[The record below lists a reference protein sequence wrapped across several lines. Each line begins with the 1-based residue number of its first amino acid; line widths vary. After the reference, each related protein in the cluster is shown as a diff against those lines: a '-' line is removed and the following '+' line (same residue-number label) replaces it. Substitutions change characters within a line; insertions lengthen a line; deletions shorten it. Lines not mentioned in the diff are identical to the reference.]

1 MIYLFTDGYQD
12 QFGGE
17 KNKKFMI
24 SKLKK
29 LLIKISNENVDIQ
42 LQELKTEFE
51 LWKGDEDQI
60 DDVCVMGVRII

>member
-1 MIYLFTDGYQD
+1 
-12 QFGGE
+12 
-17 KNKKFMI
+17 MI